1 MSQSTLCK
9 WMKNGSAALVVAAV
23 MAAGSLAMAA
33 NDKKPA
39 GGSTT
44 PKQEPAASH
53 QGNPGGGASHGPTG
67 GGAATHGPTTGG
79 GASHGPTT
87 GGAAT
92 HGPTTG
98 GFGSHGPT
106 TGGVTAHGPTTGGAT
121 THGPT
126 TGGFQ
131 THGPTT
137 GGVETHGPT
146 TGGFSTH
153 GPTTTPPN
161 SGFGGGTH
169 TTPGGNP
176 GFNGGMHPGNGGG
189 GNLPGNRTLI
199 PRGVTSRTTARGNT
213 VNVRAD
219 GRVRD
224 VHDTRGGF
232 DVHRN
237 LNGNSR
243 VFVERPDHSR
253 VVFERGRPGYVQRP
267 YSFHGHD
274 FARRTYFYN
283 GHEYSRFYR
292 GWGFRGLYLNVY
304 APGFY
309 FGPAF
314 YGWAYNPWRRPIVYG
329 WGWRSRP
336 WYGYYGGYFEP
347 YREYPSA
354 AFWLTDYMISNDLE
368 AAYQAHTEAGEMDG
382 GQYAPGG
389 PAGLTPD
396 VKQQIAEEVRNQLAL
411 ENQEAQMNARQQ
423 DVDPGSSGVARMLG
437 DGRPHVFVVGNPLD
451 LVDQNGQECG
461 MSDGDVLGLQGPQAP
476 DAVAANLVVL
486 ASKGGQECPK
496 GDAVTVQLAD
506 LQGMQNHMRETIDQG
521 LQELQTKQGSGGLP
535 QAPAAP
541 TTPAGYAPIAP
552 PPDPN
557 AAQEIQQEGQ
567 QGTQAEQDAA
577 ADVTH

>member
-1 MSQSTLCK
+1 M
-9 WMKNGSAALVVAAV
+9 G
-23 MAAGSLAMAA
+23 
-33 NDKKPA
+33 
-39 GGSTT
+39 
-44 PKQEPAASH
+44 
-53 QGNPGGGASHGPTG
+53 
-67 GGAATHGPTTGG
+67 
-79 GASHGPTT
+79 T

-98 GFGSHGPT
+98 G
-106 TGGVTAHGPTTGGAT
+106 
-121 THGPT
+121 
-126 TGGFQ
+126 
-131 THGPTT
+131 
-137 GGVETHGPT
+137 
-146 TGGFSTH
+146 
-153 GPTTTPPN
+153 
-161 SGFGGGTH
+161 
-169 TTPGGNP
+169 NP
-176 GFNGGMHPGNGGG
+176 GFNGGTHGGNGGA
-189 GNLPGNRTLI
+189 GNFAGNRNLI
-199 PRGVTSRTTARGNT
+199 PRGVTTHTTARGNT
-213 VNVRAD
+213 VNVRPN
-219 GRVRD
+219 GSVRD
-224 VHDTRGGF
+224 VHDARGGF
-232 DVHRN
+232 DVHRS

-267 YSFHGHD
+267 FSYRGHD
-274 FARRTYFYN
+274 FARRTYYYN

-329 WGWRSRP
+329 WGWRARP

-354 AFWLTDYMISNDLE
+354 AFWLTDYMISSDLE
-368 AAYQAHTEAGEMDG
+368 AAYQAHQEAGEMDG

-389 PAGLTPD
+389 PVGLTPD
-396 VKQQIAEEVRNQLAL
+396 VKQQISEEVRNQLAL
-411 ENQEAQMNARQQ
+411 ENQEAQMNAQGQ

-437 DGRPHVFVVGNPLD
+437 DGRPHVFVVGTPLD
-451 LVDQNGQECG
+451 LVDQDGQECG

-496 GDAVTVQLAD
+496 GDVVQVQLTD
-506 LQGMQNHMRETIDQG
+506 LQVMQNHMRETIDQG
-521 LQELQTKQGSGGLP
+521 LQELQTKQGAGGLP
-535 QAPAAP
+535 QAPPTAQAP
-541 TTPAGYAPIAP
+541 PTPAAYAPIAP

-567 QGTQAEQDAA
+567 QGMQAEQDAA
-577 ADVTH
+577 SDVMH